1 MKGRLPQPVVL
12 IDNTKAR
19 KTAAELE
26 SRKANTPSSQQ
37 KNKLKCPSGMSE
49 AGAKEWKRI
58 VRLYKEAEKNSGFDF
73 VDDLDESLLA
83 SYCESYAVW
92 KGAQRDYQ
100 TLPLVQFVDGKYVEN
115 PYLLIMDR
123 EVKKMSNLADKLC
136 LSPVGRARLGIA
148 RTKANAQTEDPMAAL
163 LGEM

>member
-1 MKGRLPQPVVL
+1 MPRPAKPLAL
-12 IDNTKAR
+12 IDPTKNHI
-19 KTAAELE
+19 TAAEIE
-26 SRKANTPSSQQ
+26 GRKVNTPSSGQ

-100 TLPLVQFVDGKYVEN
+100 TLPLVDIVDGKYVEN

>member
-1 MKGRLPQPVVL
+1 MPRPPKPLAL
-12 IDNTKAR
+12 IDNSKAH

-26 SRKANTPSSQQ
+26 GRKANTPSSGQ
-37 KNKLKCPSGMSE
+37 KKKLKCPSGMSE
-49 AGAKEWKRI
+49 AGAKEWRRI
-58 VRLYKEAEKNSGFDF
+58 VKLYKEAEKNSGFDF

-100 TLPLVQFVDGKYVEN
+100 TLPLVQIVDGKYIEN
-115 PYLLIMDR
+115 PYLIVMDR
-123 EVKKMSNLADKLC
+123 EVKKMVSLADKLC
-136 LSPVGRARLGIA
+136 LSPVGRAKLGLA
-148 RTKANAQTEDPMAAL
+148 RTKAQAQVEDPMAAL

>member
-1 MKGRLPQPVVL
+1 MARPAKPLAL
-12 IDNTKAR
+12 IDLTKNHI
-19 KTAAELE
+19 TAAEIE
-26 SRKANTPSSQQ
+26 GRKANTPSSGQ

-49 AGAKEWKRI
+49 AGAKEWRRI
-58 VRLYKEAEKNSGFDF
+58 VKLYKEAEKNSGFDF

-100 TLPLVQFVDGKYVEN
+100 TLPLVQIVDGKYIEN
-115 PYLLIMDR
+115 PYLIVMDR
-123 EVKKMSNLADKLC
+123 EVKKMVSLADKLC
-136 LSPVGRARLGIA
+136 LSPVGRAKLGLA
-148 RTKANAQTEDPMAAL
+148 RTKAQAQVEDPMAAL

>member
-1 MKGRLPQPVVL
+1 MPRPAKPLAL
-12 IDNTKAR
+12 IDPTKNHI
-19 KTAAELE
+19 TAAEIE
-26 SRKANTPSSQQ
+26 GRKANTPSSGQ

-100 TLPLVQFVDGKYVEN
+100 TLPLVDIVDGKYVEN
-115 PYLLIMDR
+115 PYLIVMDR
-123 EVKKMSNLADKLC
+123 EVKKMVSLADKLC
-136 LSPVGRARLGIA
+136 LSPVGRAKLGLA
-148 RTKANAQTEDPMAAL
+148 RTKAQAQVEDPMAAL

>member
-1 MKGRLPQPVVL
+1 MPRPAKPLAL
-12 IDNTKAR
+12 IDPTKNHI
-19 KTAAELE
+19 TAAEIE
-26 SRKANTPSSQQ
+26 GRKTNTPSSGQ

-100 TLPLVQFVDGKYVEN
+100 TLPLVQIVDGKYIEN
-115 PYLLIMDR
+115 PYLIVMDR
-123 EVKKMSNLADKLC
+123 EVKKMVSLADKLC
-136 LSPVGRARLGIA
+136 LSPVGRAKLGLA
-148 RTKANAQTEDPMAAL
+148 RTKAQAQVEDPMAAL

>member
-1 MKGRLPQPVVL
+1 MPRPAKPLAL
-12 IDNTKAR
+12 IDPTKNHI
-19 KTAAELE
+19 TAAEIE
-26 SRKANTPSSQQ
+26 GRKANTPSSGQ

-100 TLPLVQFVDGKYVEN
+100 TLPLVQIVDGKYIEN
-115 PYLLIMDR
+115 PYLIVMDR
-123 EVKKMSNLADKLC
+123 EVKKMVSLADKLC
-136 LSPVGRARLGIA
+136 LSPVGRAKLGLA
-148 RTKANAQTEDPMAAL
+148 RTKAQAQVEDPMAAL

>member
-1 MKGRLPQPVVL
+1 MPRPAKPLAL
-12 IDNTKAR
+12 IDPTKNHI
-19 KTAAELE
+19 TAAEIE
-26 SRKANTPSSQQ
+26 GRKANTPSSGQ
-37 KNKLKCPSGMSE
+37 KTKLKCPSGMSE

-83 SYCESYAVW
+83 SYCEAYAVW

-100 TLPLVQFVDGKYVEN
+100 TLPLVQFIDGKYIEN
-115 PYLLIMDR
+115 PYLIVMDR
-123 EVKKMSNLADKLC
+123 EVKKMVSLADKLC
-136 LSPVGRARLGIA
+136 LSPVGRAKLGLA
-148 RTKANAQTEDPMAAL
+148 RTKAQAQVEDPMAAL